1 MRESEEKARV
11 ERENMGDD
19 VIFSFELLDVR
30 VHKRTNKKCVTLT
43 KTY

>member
-1 MRESEEKARV
+1 MREREEKARV

-30 VHKRTNKKCVTLT
+30 VQTNANKSV
-43 KTY
+43 